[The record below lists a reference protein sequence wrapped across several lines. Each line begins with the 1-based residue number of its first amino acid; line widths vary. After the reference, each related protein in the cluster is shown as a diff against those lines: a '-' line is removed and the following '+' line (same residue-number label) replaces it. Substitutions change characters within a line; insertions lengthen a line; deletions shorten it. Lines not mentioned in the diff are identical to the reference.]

1 MSFPLDSEETEFV
14 NERGGLQWLKHLLH
28 QKMDEWSKA
37 YSEILPPGYQV
48 QFDETLAAAHLPK
61 VAEYTDS
68 KDPADLESI
77 YYRIVKNSN
86 KSCIEYIL
94 YWNFQLFPTHS
105 YDYEPI
111 YIYLADDSVERV
123 AFDLMHYKARVRLA
137 TSAFKIWGLWHGF
150 LSTEQLPSKTVDRPL
165 MRLDNAILG
174 KWYNRNP
181 KAKFEIKQKL
191 TDPWLLRDWSTF
203 RDERVLPSAKG
214 LFIMTTENR
223 DTIESDESLQGTIN
237 KESLESAVRDI
248 NRFYHRGP
256 DILKIRR
263 SISKNQITKETL
275 AAVDSHVSEVRGE
288 IVNEFR
294 RAGYVKI
301 INGRATWTT
310 KGQAIRGLL
319 MSNLDL

>member
-1 MSFPLDSEETEFV
+1 
-14 NERGGLQWLKHLLH
+14 
-28 QKMDEWSKA
+28 MDEWSKA
-37 YSEILPPGYQV
+37 YREILPQGYQV
-48 QFDETLAAAHLPK
+48 QFDDTFAAAHLPQ
-61 VAEYTDS
+61 VAEYADA
-68 KDPADLESI
+68 KDPAELESI
-77 YYRIVKNSN
+77 YYRIVKNLN
-86 KSCIEYIL
+86 ESCIEYIL

-111 YIYLADDSVERV
+111 YIYLTNDRVERV
-123 AFDLMHYKARVRLA
+123 AFDLMHYKARVRSA
-137 TSAFKIWGLWHGF
+137 ASAFKIWGLWHGF
-150 LSTEQLPSKTVDRPL
+150 LSIGEPPSKTVDRPL
-165 MRLDNAILG
+165 MRLDDAVLG

-191 TDPWLLRDWSTF
+191 TDPWLLRGWSTF

-214 LFIMTTENR
+214 LFITTTEHR
-223 DTIESDESLQGTIN
+223 DTIESDEVLQGTIN
-237 KESLESAVRDI
+237 KESLTSAVRNI

-256 DILKIRR
+256 NISKIRR
-263 SISKNQITKETL
+263 SINKNQITKETF
-275 AAVDSHVSEVRGE
+275 AAVDSHVSEIRGE

-310 KGQAIRGLL
+310 KGQEIRGLL